1 MSRLT
6 VKRLKRLIS
15 TFGLRNWESEDMNGF
30 LEYVPGDS
38 LLHRLNPVAKLL
50 FAVLFAITCFC
61 TGNLVFL
68 VCMLAFALGLA
79 ASCGMMKQTV
89 GLMKAVLAFSV
100 ILAVLLVL
108 TTPQGD
114 VLVALPWGY
123 IGTGSILAAVTT
135 IVRLEAA
142 AIPLFLT
149 FYVTKITDLSNS
161 VVKVLHVPYKYAFTF
176 ASTVHFIPVFMND
189 MKGIMEAQTARG
201 VEFDVGGIV
210 NKIRLMVPLCVPL
223 LVSSVRKTNSAAI
236 AAEVRGFNL
245 RTRESGYKQYPFSG
259 ADAAA
264 MLFAVAL
271 LAGAVALTVLL

>member
-1 MSRLT
+1 
-6 VKRLKRLIS
+6 
-15 TFGLRNWESEDMNGF
+15 MNGF

-38 LLHRLNPVAKLL
+38 LLHRLNPVAKL
-50 FAVLFAITCFC
+50 VFAIVFAIACFC

-68 VCMLAFALGLA
+68 CAMLAFGVALA
-79 ASCGMMKQTV
+79 ASCGLVKQTV
-89 GLMKAVLAFSV
+89 GLMKAVLVFSL

-108 TTPQGD
+108 TTPTGEH
-114 VLVALPWGY
+114 LVGLPWGY
-123 IGTGSILAAVTT
+123 IGTGSLLAAATT
-135 IVRLEAA
+135 VVRLEAA

-149 FYVTKITDLSNS
+149 FYVTKISDMSNA

-201 VEFDVGGIV
+201 VEFDVGGIA
-210 NKIRLMVPLCVPL
+210 NKVRLMVPLCVPL

-245 RTRESGYKQYPFSG
+245 RTRASGYKQYPIT
-259 ADAAA
+259 APDAAV
-264 MLFAVAL
+264 MLLAFAL
-271 LAGAVALTVLL
+271 LAAAICLTVLL

>member
-1 MSRLT
+1 
-6 VKRLKRLIS
+6 
-15 TFGLRNWESEDMNGF
+15 MNGF

-38 LLHRLNPVAKLL
+38 LLHRLNPVAKLF
-50 FAVLFAITCFC
+50 FAVVFAIACFC
-61 TGNLVFL
+61 TGNLAFL
-68 VCMLAFALGLA
+68 CVMLALGIAMA
-79 ASCGMMKQTV
+79 ASCGMMRQTL
-89 GLMKAVLAFSV
+89 GLMKAVAVFSI

-108 TTPQGD
+108 TTPTGD
-114 VLVALPWGY
+114 KLVDLPWGY
-123 IGTGSILAAVTT
+123 IGTGSLLAALTT

-189 MKGIMEAQTARG
+189 MSSIMEAQTARG
-201 VEFDVGGIV
+201 VEFDQGGIV
-210 NKIRLMVPLCVPL
+210 NKVRLMVPLCVPL

-245 RTRESGYKQYPFSG
+245 RTRESGFKQYPFAVIDVG
-259 ADAAA
+259 A
-264 MLFAVAL
+264 LLLAVAL
-271 LAGAVALTVLL
+271 LAAAICLTVLL